1 MSRARRAGAS
11 IAGLVTCAAIVSG
24 GLALAGCAASSGT
37 PATSQPTSSEP
48 ASSGQVVAPVIVDLN
63 DVDGTTVEVAVGNT
77 IDLTGDDETY
87 AEWMAEIGDESI
99 VEFIAGRDDGSAQF
113 NPGLDALA
121 PGETDVTLDNAET
134 GKTVTFTVEVTEE

>member
-1 MSRARRAGAS
+1 MANVRRTAAS
-11 IAGLVTCAAIVSG
+11 IAIVAASAA
-24 GLALAGCAASSGT
+24 LALAGCVASSGT
-37 PATSQPTSSEP
+37 T
-48 ASSGQVVAPVIVDLN
+48 ASSASPSSDEVVAPVIVDLN

-77 IDLTGDDETY
+77 VDLTGDDETY
-87 AEWMAEIGDESI
+87 TEWMAEIGDEGV

-134 GKTVTFTVEVTEE
+134 GKTVTFTVEVTGK